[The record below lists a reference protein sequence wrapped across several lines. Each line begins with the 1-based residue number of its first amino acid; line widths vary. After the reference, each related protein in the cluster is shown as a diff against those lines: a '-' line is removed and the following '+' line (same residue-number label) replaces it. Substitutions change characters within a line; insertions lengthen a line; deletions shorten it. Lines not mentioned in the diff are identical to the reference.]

1 MLQQSEEARFHSHWL
16 NGGAGIEMGYLAGG
30 IIEVKLFVQPFDF
43 IERLFAC
50 GAEGDSVRAV
60 KKKLKPCC
68 HRLAR
73 QGNMRRVVIT
83 HYDNGRVPYV
93 MGLTSRPS
101 PVVILRVFSSKR
113 HIIFKRS
120 DISPNE
126 ITVWTRTARSMWALG
141 FAPERMQSNQ
151 FFSCDGK
158 SSGWKP
164 LNCSGSS
171 SSEKP
176 FSEQF
181 LAVFPEQRPQRV
193 DSQRGHDGTMPQM
206 RLQVFGRRLIARCLT
221 TP

>member
-1 MLQQSEEARFHSHWL
+1 
-16 NGGAGIEMGYLAGG
+16 MGYLAGG

-50 GAEGDSVRAV
+50 GPEGDCVRAV
-60 KKKLKPCC
+60 KKELKPCC

-83 HYDNGRVPYV
+83 HYDNGSVPYV
-93 MGLTSRPS
+93 IGLTSRPS

-126 ITVWTRTARSMWALG
+126 ITVWTRTARSISALG
-141 FAPERMQSNQ
+141 FLPERMQSNQ

-158 SSGWKP
+158 SSGSKP

-171 SSEKP
+171 SSEKG
-176 FSEQF
+176 FSGLSSTLLPAMKR
-181 LAVFPEQRPQRV
+181 LALWPRISSCVPV
-193 DSQRGHDGTMPQM
+193 SLMLLLVMCMTMPLGNSAM
-206 RLQVFGRRLIARCLT
+206 S
-221 TP
+221 